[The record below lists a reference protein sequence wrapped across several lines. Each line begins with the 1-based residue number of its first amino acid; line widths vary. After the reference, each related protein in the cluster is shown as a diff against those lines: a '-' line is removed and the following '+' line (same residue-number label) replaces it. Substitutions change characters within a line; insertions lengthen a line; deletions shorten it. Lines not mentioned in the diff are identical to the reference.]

1 MLDVRTYLL
10 RAEVAGEEARAAL
23 ARAGLVGDLV
33 AVDVDC
39 AISASG
45 AAKAAEV
52 AAVIAGDGV
61 TAPPHRA
68 VRVALFGQDDAGR
81 YGPLELGR
89 GRSAGGKGEIA
100 GRDAV
105 EASLGAE

>member
-1 MLDVRTYLL
+1 
-10 RAEVAGEEARAAL
+10 
-23 ARAGLVGDLV
+23 VGDLV

-39 AISASG
+39 AITPAG
-45 AAKAAEV
+45 AVKAAEV

-68 VRVALFGQDDAGR
+68 VRVALFGQDEAGR
-81 YGPLELGR
+81 YAPLELGR
-89 GRSAGGKGEIA
+89 GRRAGGSKGEVVE
-100 GRDAV
+100 RDAG